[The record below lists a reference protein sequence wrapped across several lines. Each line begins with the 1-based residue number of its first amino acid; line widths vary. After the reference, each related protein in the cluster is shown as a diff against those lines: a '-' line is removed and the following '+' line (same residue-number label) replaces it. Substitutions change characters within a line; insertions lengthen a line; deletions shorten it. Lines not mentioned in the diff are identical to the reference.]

1 MGNQQGNSQKLYL
14 AERICTRQGA
24 KICLYRNGE
33 AFWSTGK
40 TGAGLV
46 FGSENDRIPEVY
58 FPPPSIKENT
68 AMANAETVKPLT
80 KTEIIAN
87 IVAATELPKKDVTAV
102 FEALTEEI
110 KKSFGKKGAKTFVLP
125 GLLKIDLKQV
135 KAQPAKKGL
144 KNSLTGAIYDRPA
157 KPAHKKIRVRALKA
171 LKELV

>member
-1 MGNQQGNSQKLYL
+1 
-14 AERICTRQGA
+14 
-24 KICLYRNGE
+24 
-33 AFWSTGK
+33 
-40 TGAGLV
+40 
-46 FGSENDRIPEVY
+46 
-58 FPPPSIKENT
+58 
-68 AMANAETVKPLT
+68 MANAETVKPLT

-102 FEALTEEI
+102 FETLTEEI